1 MRTQRPLN
9 ADEHSELEALNAA
22 VQAAIDARREWL
34 DAKMRETSKLQVG
47 DDIYDVQT
55 GEKIGVVS
63 GLYRYHAGRDDLY
76 DTYVECDYQYETR
89 PGCFGNTSSQGGRM
103 FGTREDAAAHAKSLV
118 AQLEAAPHE

>member
-9 ADEHSELEALNAA
+9 ADEHTELEALNAA
-22 VQAAIDARREWL
+22 VQGAIDARREWL
-34 DAKMRETSKLQVG
+34 DAKMRETSKLQAG

-55 GEKIGVVS
+55 GEKLGVVS

-89 PGCFGNTSSQGGRM
+89 PGCFGNTSSQGGRV

-118 AQLEAAPHE
+118 AQLTLE